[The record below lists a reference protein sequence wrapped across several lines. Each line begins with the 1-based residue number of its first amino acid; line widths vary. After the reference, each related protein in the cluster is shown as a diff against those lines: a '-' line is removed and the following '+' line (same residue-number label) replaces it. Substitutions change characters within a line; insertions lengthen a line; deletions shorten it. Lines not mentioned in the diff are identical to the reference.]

1 MRRIMASLLG
11 ICAGCS
17 LLTDLDGLA
26 GSPTGSGVTT
36 PEAGALP
43 IIEGGT
49 RPAGDGAANEAG
61 APGFLDLFDRPDGVV
76 GNGWLETIDGVF
88 VLRSGRAVPF
98 PGRWTKRILYR
109 PSSEDLL
116 DVESSVEVVWDSVPP
131 KDSDAALSVRVATTG
146 AELTG
151 YSVFVDNVDSLVLTR
166 VVRSAET
173 ELARGALRP
182 GVVKDETYRFR
193 LRAQG
198 TSPVQLEATFER
210 RSGDDWEKLV
220 SLRETDEG
228 DGRLT
233 SPGSVA
239 LTSDVNASYGYDTF
253 TRSAIP

>member
-1 MRRIMASLLG
+1 MQRIIATLLG
-11 ICAGCS
+11 LSAGCT
-17 LLTDLDGLA
+17 LLTDLGGLA
-26 GSPTGSGVTT
+26 GGPAGSGVTT
-36 PEAGALP
+36 PEAGAP
-43 IIEGGT
+43 PTVEGGT
-49 RPAGDGAANEAG
+49 GPAGDGAATEAG

-88 VLRSGRAVPF
+88 VLRGGRAVPS

-116 DVESSVEVVWDSVPP
+116 DVESTVEVVWDSVPP

-151 YSVFVDNVDSLVLTR
+151 YTVFVDNVDSLVLSR
-166 VVRSAET
+166 VVRSSEN

-182 GVVKDETYRFR
+182 GVVKDATYRFR

-198 TSPVQLEATFER
+198 TSPVQLEATFELK
-210 RSGDDWEKLV
+210 SGEEWEEVL
-220 SLRETDEG
+220 SLRESDG
-228 DGRLT
+228 SDGRLT

-253 TRSAIP
+253 TRNAIP